1 MSFAKTIEI
10 SADSTQNFDDAIK
23 QGVKKANE
31 TLENLKGVWV
41 KDQEILLNDGSIAGY
56 RVHLKVTFQLS

>member
-31 TLENLKGVWV
+31 TLENMKGVWV
-41 KDQEILLNDGSIAGY
+41 KDQDVLLNDGNIAGY
-56 RVHLKVTFQLS
+56 RVHLKVTFQVG

>member
-41 KDQEILLNDGSIAGY
+41 KDQEILLNEGNIAGY
-56 RVHLKVTFQLS
+56 RVHLKVTFQLT